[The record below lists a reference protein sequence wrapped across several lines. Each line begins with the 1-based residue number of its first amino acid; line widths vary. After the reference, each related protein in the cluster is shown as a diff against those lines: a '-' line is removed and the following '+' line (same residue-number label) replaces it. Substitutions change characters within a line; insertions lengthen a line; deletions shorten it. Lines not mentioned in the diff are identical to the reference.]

1 MLKIGGTYQ
10 LPMQKFAPDY
20 WVSALNDLR
29 KDTGEEFDFV
39 ALAYSE
45 CLVLSF
51 DNFRRREAGL

>member
-1 MLKIGGTYQ
+1 
-10 LPMQKFAPDY
+10 MQKFAPDY